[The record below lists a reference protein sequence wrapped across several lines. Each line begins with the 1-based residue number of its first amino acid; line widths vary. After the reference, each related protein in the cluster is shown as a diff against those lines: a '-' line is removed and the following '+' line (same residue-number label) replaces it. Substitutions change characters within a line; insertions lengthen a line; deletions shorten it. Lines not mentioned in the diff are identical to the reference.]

1 MSDLGIDELLESQVA
16 PLKAKLVAMIAASTG
31 LATGAI
37 QSYELETGQTRQK
50 VTKVNL
56 DVLEAAIDSLTNT
69 LTTLEA
75 RLRGCGAVRIIP
87 SF

>member
-56 DVLEAAIDSLTNT
+56 DVLEAAISSLMNT

-75 RLRGCGAVRIIP
+75 RLRGSGAVRIIP

>member
-1 MSDLGIDELLESQVA
+1 MSDLGIDDLLESQVA

-37 QSYELETGQTRQK
+37 QSYELETGMTRQK

-56 DVLEAAIDSLTNT
+56 DVLEAAIDSLMNT

>member
-1 MSDLGIDELLESQVA
+1 MSDLGIEDLLESQVA
-16 PLKAKLVAMIAASTG
+16 PLKAKLVEMIAASTG

-50 VTKVNL
+50 VTKANIAT
-56 DVLEAAIDSLTNT
+56 LESAISSLMNT

-75 RLRGCGAVRIIP
+75 RLRGCGVSRYVP
-87 SF
+87 SW

>member
-37 QSYELETGQTRQK
+37 QSYELETGMTRQK

-56 DVLEAAIDSLTNT
+56 DVLEAAIDSLMNT

-75 RLRGCGAVRIIP
+75 RLRGSGAVRIIP